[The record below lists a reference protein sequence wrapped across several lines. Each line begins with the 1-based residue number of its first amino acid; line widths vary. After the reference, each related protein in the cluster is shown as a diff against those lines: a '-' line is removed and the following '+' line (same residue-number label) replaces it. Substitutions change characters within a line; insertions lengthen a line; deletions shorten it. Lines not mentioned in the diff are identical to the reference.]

1 VLVRRALAPIAITLA
16 VLAAAPAWAGAPET
30 SLRLALAGQMR
41 AAGARSSALVV
52 DLHNGRTLF
61 ALRADTARLPASNEK
76 IFTTSTALVRF
87 GPSGRLSTRVLGD
100 GALQDDGTYRGNLYL
115 RGGGDPTFGSS
126 SFIRRA
132 YGTGASLSD
141 LVARLE
147 ALGIARVSGA
157 VYGDETYFDAFRG
170 GPSTGFA
177 FDPYIGGTLSGLAF
191 NRGLTSSRGTA
202 VQQRPGGFA
211 ADQLAR
217 ALRAAGVPVSGR
229 VAERATP
236 PEARLVASVPSPP
249 ISTLIRLTNQPSD
262 NFFAEML
269 LKGLGARFGGR
280 GSTQAGAAVVRGTLG
295 DLGVHPQRVVDG
307 SGLSRGD
314 RTTPRA
320 VVHLLDQMDRSTTLA
335 PAFRGSLGVACR
347 SGTLG
352 GRMCRTAAAGR
363 CRGKTGTL
371 SNVSAL
377 SGYCD
382 LSDRVIG
389 FSIIMNNV
397 SVSGARS
404 LQDRMA
410 AAIARYKPSTP
421 AAAPA
426 PAGTAPA

>member
-1 VLVRRALAPIAITLA
+1 
-16 VLAAAPAWAGAPET
+16 
-30 SLRLALAGQMR
+30 MR
-41 AAGARSSALVV
+41 AAGGSSGAMVV
-52 DLHNGRTLF
+52 DLANGRTLF
-61 ALRADTARLPASNEK
+61 TLRADTARVPASNEK
-76 IFTTSTALVRF
+76 IFTTSAALVRF
-87 GPSGRLSTRVLGD
+87 GPSGRLTTRVLGD
-100 GALQDDGTYRGNLYL
+100 GELQDGGTYRGNLYL
-115 RGGGDPTFGSS
+115 RGGGDPTFGSA

-132 YGTGASLSD
+132 YGSGASVSD

-147 ALGIARVSGA
+147 TLGIERVTGA

-170 GPSTGFA
+170 GPSSGFG

-202 VQQRPGGFA
+202 VQRRPGGFA

-217 ALRAAGVPVSGR
+217 ALRASGVGLSGR
-229 VAERATP
+229 VAERSAP
-236 PEARLVASVPSPP
+236 SGARLLASVSSPP

-295 DLGVHPQRVVDG
+295 DLGVRPQRIVDG

-314 RTTPRA
+314 RTSPRTI
-320 VVHLLDQMDRSTTLA
+320 VTLLDQMDRSATLA
-335 PAFRGSLGVACR
+335 APFRSSFGVGCR

-352 GRMCRTAAAGR
+352 GRMCGTAAAGR

-382 LSDRVIG
+382 LPDRVVA
-389 FSIIMNNV
+389 FSIIMNQV
-397 SVSGARS
+397 
-404 LQDRMA
+404 
-410 AAIARYKPSTP
+410 
-421 AAAPA
+421 
-426 PAGTAPA
+426 

>member
-1 VLVRRALAPIAITLA
+1 VRRALALIVA
-16 VLAAAPAWAGAPET
+16 VLALLPVAPAWGGAPET
-30 SLRLALAGQMR
+30 TLRRSLAGQMR
-41 AAGARSSALVV
+41 AAGARSGALVV
-52 DLHNGRTLF
+52 DLANGRTLF
-61 ALRADTARLPASNEK
+61 NVRADTARVPASNEK
-76 IFTTSTALVRF
+76 IFTTSSALIRF
-87 GPSGRLSTRVLGD
+87 GPSGHLTTRVLGD
-100 GALQDDGTYRGNLYL
+100 GELEDDGTYRGNLYL
-115 RGGGDPTFGSS
+115 RGGGDPTFGTA
-126 SFIRRA
+126 SFIRAA
-132 YGTGASLSD
+132 YGSGASVSD
-141 LVARLE
+141 LASRVD
-147 ALGIARVSGA
+147 ALGIQRVTGA

-170 GPSTGFA
+170 GPSSGFA
-177 FDPYIGGTLSGLAF
+177 FDPYIGGTLSGVAF

-202 VQQRPGGFA
+202 VQRRPGGFA

-217 ALRAAGVPVSGR
+217 ALRAAGVRLSGR
-229 VAERATP
+229 VAERSAP
-236 PEARLVASVPSPP
+236 SGARLLASVSSPP
-249 ISTLIRLTNQPSD
+249 MSTLIRLTNQPSD

-295 DLGVHPQRVVDG
+295 DLGVRPQHVVDG

-320 VVHLLDQMDRSTTLA
+320 VVRLLDQLDRSTTLA

-382 LSDRVIG
+382 LSDRKIA

-397 SVSGARS
+397 NVSGARS

-410 AAIARYKPSTP
+410 AAIARYRPST
-421 AAAPA
+421 AVAEPA

>member
-1 VLVRRALAPIAITLA
+1 VRRALAPIVV
-16 VLAAAPAWAGAPET
+16 VLALLPVASAWGGASET
-30 SLRLALAGQMR
+30 TLRRSLAGQMR
-41 AAGARSSALVV
+41 AAGARSGALVV
-52 DLHNGRTLF
+52 DLANGRTLF
-61 ALRADTARLPASNEK
+61 NLRADTARVPASNEK
-76 IFTTSTALVRF
+76 IFTTSSALIRF
-87 GPSGRLSTRVLGD
+87 GPSGHLTTRVLGD
-100 GALQDDGTYRGNLYL
+100 GELEDDGTYRGNLYL
-115 RGGGDPTFGSS
+115 RGGGDPTFGTA
-126 SFIRRA
+126 SFNRSA
-132 YGTGASLSD
+132 YGSGASVSD
-141 LVARLE
+141 LASRVD
-147 ALGIARVSGA
+147 ALGIQRVTGA

-170 GPSTGFA
+170 GPSSGFG

-202 VQQRPGGFA
+202 VQRRPGGFA

-217 ALRAAGVPVSGR
+217 ALRAAGVRLSGR
-229 VAERATP
+229 VAERAAP
-236 PEARLVASVPSPP
+236 SGARLLASVSSPP
-249 ISTLIRLTNQPSD
+249 MSTLIRLTNQPSD
-262 NFFAEML
+262 NFLAEML

-295 DLGVHPQRVVDG
+295 DLGVRPQRVVDG

-320 VVHLLDQMDRSTTLA
+320 VVHLLDQLDRSATLA

-382 LSDRVIG
+382 LSDRKVA

-397 SVSGARS
+397 NVSGARS
-404 LQDRMA
+404 IQDRMA
-410 AAIARYKPSTP
+410 AAIARYTPSTP
-421 AAAPA
+421 AAEPA